1 MTSGRGPDARNTA
14 GTGSFGL
21 RQEVVLEAQD
31 GSNLDSASFSP
42 HPPPP
47 DLSGLLEAAA
57 KGDERA
63 WRAVVDLYARRVYA
77 LARSRLGG
85 GGGGRGGRTRGSDFA
100 SGPWGQGS
108 DVAEEVTQSV
118 FVTVAGKLS
127 SGEYAEQGKFES
139 WLFRVAMNRVR
150 DEVRRLRRHAV
161 PTDPESFGTIA
172 DGRDHA
178 AERTASEESEE
189 SIRGLR
195 SAMAQLGET
204 DREIVELRHHAGLS
218 FKQIADLLDEPIGTL
233 LARHHRAL
241 RKLKDL
247 ITSERPT
254 PELAGP
260 GLTGPELTGDDR

>member
-1 MTSGRGPDARNTA
+1 MES
-14 GTGSFGL
+14 
-21 RQEVVLEAQD
+21 QD
-31 GSNLDSASFSP
+31 GSNPDSASSP
-42 HPPPP
+42 HPPHP

-57 KGDERA
+57 RGDERA
-63 WRAVVDLYARRVYA
+63 WRAIVDLYARRVYA

-85 GGGGRGGRTRGSDFA
+85 GGGGGRRSEFA

-108 DVAEEVTQSV
+108 DTAEEVTQSV

-127 SGEYAEQGKFES
+127 TGAYAEQGKFES

-150 DEVRRLRRHAV
+150 DEVRRVRRHAA
-161 PTDPESFGTIA
+161 PTDPESFGSLG

-178 AERTASEESEE
+178 AERTATEESEE

-195 SAMAQLGET
+195 QAMAQLGDT
-204 DREIVELRHHAGLS
+204 DREIIELRHHAGLS

-260 GLTGPELTGDDR
+260 ELTGDDR